1 MATPKSVADK
11 WTMPFIIQCIQW
23 VSAYISTYIICVYTY
38 LIWIDNMD
46 MRSWYWYYMTIAHKV
61 IFNMRISRFTDDHV
75 KATLH
80 LFGAFWKT
88 LLKMVDQHG
97 PAMKAARLGKQN
109 DWPSQNGPVMASFYQ
124 HQVLG
129 HNFHVEN
136 TLHAYLVPL
145 DLFNRGH
152 CEAPPRP
159 ASASSYLGPPVEYPI
174 KPPPHR
180 TGSSMGYEWSLDDKG
195 TLPGNHW

>member
-1 MATPKSVADK
+1 
-11 WTMPFIIQCIQW
+11 
-23 VSAYISTYIICVYTY
+23 
-38 LIWIDNMD
+38 
-46 MRSWYWYYMTIAHKV
+46 MRSWYWEYMTIAYKV

-80 LFGAFWKT
+80 PCWAFWKT

-109 DWPSQNGPVMASFYQ
+109 DWPSQNGPVSI
-124 HQVLG
+124 
-129 HNFHVEN
+129 N
-136 TLHAYLVPL
+136 TKFLVTIFMWKTPSML
-145 DLFNRGH
+145 TWFRSTFSTKPCG
-152 CEAPPRP
+152 PRLA
-159 ASASSYLGPPVEYPI
+159 ASASSYLGPPVKYPI

-180 TGSSMGYEWSLDDKG
+180 TGSSMGHEWLLDDKG